1 MSCQGRWPCCCNRAS
16 QCLGCDSDPTGGEY
30 EYVVLVRFGARESST
45 YDSTTG
51 KYLPDFD
58 FSSPERFLSLK
69 LNGQDLPIP
78 HLVDRNDYNN
88 DYYYY
93 WYWNY
98 HYYGWAVYY
107 TNPNVLGPIVNA
119 TRCPCLNDVT
129 SLYGWTYYW
138 FYNSWYEG
146 PEFLR
151 DPSTQYIP
159 ISKGAFQANNNDMDL
174 RFSSLPFNLDEW
186 PTENPLKTANA
197 DVNFVVI
204 RFKNGIPECVS
215 TKSKLSA
222 ELRSQEYD
230 YSTNGNWYYWWGGW
244 NGYSG
249 YWGLGAGDGYLPGS
263 NQPYGTPTNCS
274 WPFSNTNN
282 YYGYWW
288 GWYGGYADN
297 TSRSLDKYWS
307 KGGHTYFDLCAYEQD
322 SIPPCGGGLPATLN
336 VTIVTKCLGTQTAQ
350 VSAAAPVYY
359 DYDNTQPIPYT
370 YTNCGNFTE
379 IQADNSIY
387 YLFAYAGYKQPYYN
401 ESSLSQQLKDCSF
414 PLSRAEASYYLINK
428 TNRTN
433 GFIDLGVV
441 PNAQERYLT
450 SVLEYFIDDGN
461 YYSEPT
467 NPIIPD
473 AYRYPDGTI
482 ILRSGIIQSWKI
494 GDPYDYYYYNYYYNT
509 YDYYY
514 VCEQGSANYKNKHD
528 NIEYHD
534 WPMTIK
540 NQPIICNPFVTGP
553 SLGTAY
559 SYHYLTNMPIVSRFE
574 SFGGM
579 YGGSKTSPFGSQL
592 VNGQSVK
599 VKVRTWYL
607 YGIDHIWSTN
617 CHSCE
622 VGYRTAH
629 PPITVTP

>member
-16 QCLGCDSDPTGGEY
+16 QCLGCDSSPTGGEY

-45 YDSTTG
+45 YNSTTG

-69 LNGQDLPIP
+69 LNGQDLPVP
-78 HLVDRNDYNN
+78 HLVERNDYNN
-88 DYYYY
+88 NYYYY

-107 TNPNVLGPIVNA
+107 TNPNVLGPIANA

-129 SLYGWTYYW
+129 TLYGWTSFW
-138 FYNSWYEG
+138 LYNGWYNG
-146 PEFLR
+146 PEFLT

-174 RFSSLPFNLDEW
+174 TFSSLPFNLDQY
-186 PTENPLKTANA
+186 PTENPLKTANT
-197 DVNFVVI
+197 DVDFVVI

-230 YSTNGNWYYWWGGW
+230 YSTNGTWYYWWGGYY
-244 NGYSG
+244 G
-249 YWGLGAGDGYLPGS
+249 WGLYAGGGYLSGS

-274 WPFSNTNN
+274 WPFSNTNS
-282 YYGYWW
+282 YYGYWY
-288 GWYGGYADN
+288 GWYGGYTDN
-297 TSRSLDKYWS
+297 INRSLDKYWGL
-307 KGGHTYFDLCAYEQD
+307 GGHTYFDLCAYEQD
-322 SIPPCGGGLPATLN
+322 SIPPCGGNLPETLN

-350 VSAAAPVYY
+350 VSATKPIYY

-379 IQADNSIY
+379 IQADNSTY
-387 YLFAYAGYKQPYYN
+387 YLFAYVGYKQPSYSASN
-401 ESSLSQQLKDCSF
+401 LSQQLKDCSF
-414 PLSRAEASYYLINK
+414 PLSSAEASYFLIYK
-428 TNRTN
+428 TNHVG
-433 GFIDLGVV
+433 GFIDLGAV
-441 PNAQERYLT
+441 PGAQERYLT
-450 SVLEYFIDDGN
+450 VAYEYFIDDGN
-461 YYSEPT
+461 YYSDPT

-473 AYRYPDGTI
+473 LYKNPDGSITPH
-482 ILRSGIIQSWKI
+482 SGIIQSWSI
-494 GDPYDYYYYNYYYNT
+494 GDSYDSYSYNYFNTNYDYYNI
-509 YDYYY
+509 
-514 VCEQGSANYKNKHD
+514 CEQGSASYKNKHD
-528 NIEYHD
+528 NIKYHN
-534 WPMTIK
+534 WPTTIK
-540 NQPIICNPFVTGP
+540 DQPIICSPFVTGP
-553 SLGTAY
+553 SLGTAN
-559 SYHYLTNMPIVSRFE
+559 SYHYLSTMPIITRFE
-574 SFGGM
+574 SFGGG
-579 YGGSKTSPFGSQL
+579 YAGQKTFRFGSWEVGGKP
-592 VNGQSVK
+592 VNLKARG
-599 VKVRTWYL
+599 WYL

-629 PPITVTP
+629 PAITVTP